1 MKVAIIA
8 DDLTG
13 ANATNAL
20 LSKKGFSTIT
30 CLEAF
35 HHSLSDFEVVSFS
48 TDSRSVSAEEA
59 YNRVS
64 NCIEQLK
71 PALPLISKRIDS
83 TLRGNMGAE
92 VDAVLDRY
100 PQLMAVVVPVYPS
113 SGRICVGG
121 SLLVSGIPLQN
132 TMMRDDPKNP
142 MTESSVLELFRQQS
156 RHEPHHIPLREVLTG
171 GDVLSE
177 RIASVYRQGGRIAI
191 FDATTDQDIT
201 AIAKAVEKT
210 GLPVF
215 CVDPGPFTAELAHL
229 RYSSSHIKTNK
240 VFIAIGSVSVL
251 TQRQIEKLK
260 YDRSVWLEVVAPR
273 LLINI
278 SKNPGKAGPL
288 VQMLLRKSGEYDVV
302 GIDTVETP
310 EHVCELDELAQEYG
324 VDKSQVSCLI
334 NQGIAEVT
342 AQVLLNKNSMFRGI
356 YTSGGDVTL
365 AVTNRLGSKGFILK
379 DEVEPLA
386 VYGHLIGERC
396 NGLSIVTKGGFVGN
410 DRTLV
415 HCIDYLSTKIS
426 SCDSGMSQELPIS
439 SQPQECI

>member
-1 MKVAIIA
+1 MKVAIVA

-13 ANATNAL
+13 ANATSAL
-20 LSKKGFSTIT
+20 LSKKGFTTIT

-35 HHSLSDFEVVSFS
+35 HQSLSHFEIVSFS
-48 TDSRSVSAEEA
+48 TDSRSISPEEA
-59 YNRVS
+59 YSRVS
-64 NCIEQLK
+64 ECIEQFR
-71 PALPLISKRIDS
+71 AQAPLISKRIDS

-92 VDAVLDRY
+92 VDAVLDNY
-100 PQLMAVVVPVYPS
+100 PELMAVVVPVYPS

-156 RHEPHHIPLREVLTG
+156 RYEPHHIPLR
-171 GDVLSE
+171 DVLAGVDALSE
-177 RIASVYRQGGRIAI
+177 KIATVYRQGGRIAI
-191 FDATTDQDIT
+191 FDATTDLDIA

-215 CVDPGPFTAELAHL
+215 CVDPGPFTAQLAHL
-229 RYSSSHIKTNK
+229 RYSSANVKTNK
-240 VFIAIGSVSVL
+240 VFIAIGSVSAL

-260 YDRSVWLEVVAPR
+260 YDRNVWLEVVPPR
-273 LLINI
+273 QLIDI
-278 SKNPGKAGPL
+278 SKHPGKAGPL
-288 VQMLLRKSGEYDVV
+288 VQMLLRKSERYDVV

-310 EHVCELDELAQEYG
+310 EHVCELGELAQEYG
-324 VDKSQVSCLI
+324 VDKSEVSCLI
-334 NQGIAEVT
+334 NKGIAEVT
-342 AQVLLNKNSMFRGI
+342 SQVLLNEKSMFRGI

-386 VYGHLIGERC
+386 VYGHLLGDRC

-410 DRTLV
+410 DSTLV
-415 HCIDYLSTKIS
+415 HCVDYLSTKIS
-426 SCDSGMSQELPIS
+426 SGVYATEKELS
-439 SQPQECI
+439 NQPQELK